1 MVVAGGGLCS
11 SSSSSV
17 RSLLVDMLRLRH
29 SGRRDWG
36 MTGGDDDDDDDAVG
50 ASM

>member
-1 MVVAGGGLCS
+1 
-11 SSSSSV
+11 
-17 RSLLVDMLRLRH
+17 MLRLRH